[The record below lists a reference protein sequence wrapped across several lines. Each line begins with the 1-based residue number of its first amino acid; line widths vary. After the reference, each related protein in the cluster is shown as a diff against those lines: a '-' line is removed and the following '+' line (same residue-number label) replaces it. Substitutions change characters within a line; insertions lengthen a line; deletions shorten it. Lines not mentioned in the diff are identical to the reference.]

1 MRFARIQVYQ
11 DRPTDNNEWTMLV
24 YTIKYG
30 IRFCMI
36 SSYKTKVIFYEQ
48 KFFILIS
55 LKTIS
60 VLNAIVFDN
69 ITIISK
75 YYKKRFNDRFE
86 FSNIHLKFIRQRYRQ
101 NFLEH
106 ISFCSPNICS
116 EGKTF

>member
-36 SSYKTKVIFYEQ
+36 SSYKTKVIFYEK

-55 LKTIS
+55 LKTIN
-60 VLNAIVFDN
+60 VFNAIVFDN
-69 ITIISK
+69 ITII
-75 YYKKRFNDRFE
+75 DRFE